1 MYADCV
7 GRLDEL
13 VRDVSLSHAGRPAAW
28 AVRVVVRWVWPVVRT
43 MYRPTIRGL
52 EHLPQRGAYLL
63 VANHSAGLGLAE
75 LSCFAALYLREV
87 GPERPLAG
95 FAHPRAFGVWPTS
108 VIHPALGMVPSTY
121 AAAEATLAQ
130 GVPLLIL
137 PGGDH
142 ETMRPISQ
150 ANQVDLGGR
159 LGFLR
164 IARRAGVPV
173 VPLGIRGSHFTAPI
187 LLRSRLLASLLV
199 LPRWVFGVKRWGISL
214 LAVIGALGVAMLP
227 WSWPVRLVLIF
238 LWLGSPLTFL
248 PIIPWR
254 LRFAVGPAI
263 DLTWSEAPEAE
274 DSEVAQALPKV
285 QSELQRLVDSLG
297 SGPSD
302 PT

>member
-1 MYADCV
+1 MYADGV

-13 VRDVSLSHAGRPAAW
+13 VRDVALSHAGRPAPW

-43 MYRPTIRGL
+43 LYRPTIRGL
-52 EHLPQRGAYLL
+52 EQLPVGKPYLL

-75 LSCFAALYLREV
+75 LCCFAALYLREV
-87 GPERPLAG
+87 GPARPLAG

-142 ETMRPISQ
+142 ETMRSILQ
-150 ANQVDLGGR
+150 ANRVDLGGR

-164 IARRAGVPV
+164 VARRAGVPI

-187 LLRSRLLASLLV
+187 LFRSRLLATLLL
-199 LPRWVFGVKRWGISL
+199 LPRWVFGVKRWGL
-214 LAVIGALGVAMLP
+214 
-227 WSWPVRLVLIF
+227 SWPLRLVLIF

-248 PIIPWR
+248 PIVPWS
-254 LRFAVGPAI
+254 LRFAAGPAV
-263 DLTWSEAPEAE
+263 DLTWSEAASAE
-274 DSEVAQALPKV
+274 DAEVAQALPKV
-285 QSELQRLVDSLG
+285 QSELQRLVDSLENE
-297 SGPSD
+297 PNKL
-302 PT
+302 